1 MTSPLGRYAGT
12 DPGADPGTEPVHE
25 VRLLGAPVRVWAA
38 GRDHHDDVLRELA
51 LLALSQ
57 ERGGLPARLGAL
69 VSDLGERY
77 GAATARPT
85 VEIDEALAAGVD
97 TVDLTFHVP
106 SGVVAGADELEALMD
121 EADAFC
127 ASEQLLTV
135 RRSNTVRAFSAWYL
149 DELRRQVAGEPPRP
163 WTGPL
168 DP

>member
-1 MTSPLGRYAGT
+1 MTSPLGRYAGP
-12 DPGADPGTEPVHE
+12 DAGTAELRE

-38 GRDHHDDVLRELA
+38 GRDHHDDLLRELA
-51 LLALSQ
+51 LLALSRESQ
-57 ERGGLPARLGAL
+57 GELPEQLNSL
-69 VSDLGERY
+69 VSTLGERY
-77 GAATARPT
+77 GAAAARPT
-85 VEIDEALAAGVD
+85 AEIDQALAAGID

-106 SGVVAGADELEALMD
+106 ADVVTSADELEALME
-121 EADAFC
+121 EADAVC

-135 RRSNTVRAFSAWYL
+135 RRSDTIRTFAAWYL